1 MIVKREKEIVIVIFL
16 KFVDEE
22 EKKKKISS
30 FLVVVVSLII
40 IEKYKII
47 IIEYIYTTTNT
58 QILHTDT
65 RLFFSL
71 EVGRSRLLQNQTP
84 SIIKPIYRLNRFGN
98 FAIGD
103 DGETQKEREKEYSYS
118 NGLFYLK
125 RVVKNNCV

>member
-40 IEKYKII
+40 IEKYKI

>member
-30 FLVVVVSLII
+30 FLVVVSLII
-40 IEKYKII
+40 IEKYKI

-58 QILHTDT
+58 QILLHTDT

>member
-22 EKKKKISS
+22 KKRKISS
-30 FLVVVVSLII
+30 FFLVVVILII
-40 IEKYKII
+40 IEKYK
-47 IIEYIYTTTNT
+47 IEYIYTTTNT

-103 DGETQKEREKEYSYS
+103 DGETQKEREKEFSYS

>member
-47 IIEYIYTTTNT
+47 IEYIYTTTNT
-58 QILHTDT
+58 QILLHTDT

-84 SIIKPIYRLNRFGN
+84 SIIRQKSFTKLGRLS
-98 FAIGD
+98 
-103 DGETQKEREKEYSYS
+103 KVY
-118 NGLFYLK
+118 
-125 RVVKNNCV
+125 